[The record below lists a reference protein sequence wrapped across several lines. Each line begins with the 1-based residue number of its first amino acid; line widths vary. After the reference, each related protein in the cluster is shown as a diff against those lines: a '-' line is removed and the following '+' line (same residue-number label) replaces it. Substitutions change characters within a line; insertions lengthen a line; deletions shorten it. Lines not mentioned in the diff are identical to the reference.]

1 MDSFHVRV
9 ETNFMLENQVIYD
22 KMNSYETIFFFFL
35 PMMTDVTQGEKKP
48 WCIASY
54 TTKNLS
60 TGCPLTPHRITHP
73 PSRQAHSP
81 TCNFPAQAC
90 QPC

>member
-1 MDSFHVRV
+1 MNFFHVRI

-35 PMMTDVTQGEKKP
+35 PMMTDVTHKKKKALVHS
-48 WCIASY
+48 IIHYQKTSI
-54 TTKNLS
+54 
-60 TGCPLTPHRITHP
+60 GCPSTPHRITHP